1 MRTPL
6 AVPAIAAF
14 LASAS
19 VPIYI
24 HLPRYAAELG
34 IGLGT
39 IGTIL
44 LALRA
49 LDFVQDPF
57 LGRMID
63 RFPNMRPMFAMLA
76 FLGMGFGF
84 LIAFVLQPDIF
95 GLVFGLALVFTA
107 YSLGTILFY
116 GQGAEV
122 VGTQGQAA
130 HLQFAGRRE
139 MGALVGIVLAA
150 IAPGL
155 LGASFGTLQ
164 GYVIFGLLLAIGAV
178 VIWRL
183 SRAFWVPITVETTED
198 VTAGQTWRALKHPR
212 VVQLLMIAMFN
223 ALPVAV
229 TSTLFLF
236 FVEDRMQLPDLAG
249 LFLVLFFLTAGIS
262 APFWSKLASRFGARQ
277 VLVFA
282 MCLAIAAFVGAYVL
296 PVGAAWRFGLISALS
311 GAALGADMVIL
322 PAVFATALVKER
334 VPTGIA
340 FGLWSFSAKISLALS
355 AAIVLPILQGAG
367 FTPAGPNTPE
377 ALRSLNLL
385 YAVFPCALKV
395 LALILVARLP
405 DEQGEA
411 VVFTFN

>member
-1 MRTPL
+1 MRAHYT
-6 AVPAIAAF
+6 VPAIAAF
-14 LASAS
+14 FASAS

-44 LALRA
+44 LGLRA

-63 RFPNMRPMFAMLA
+63 RFPAKRPFFAMIA
-76 FLGMGFGF
+76 FLGMGLGF

-95 GLVFGLALVFTA
+95 GLVVGLALIFTA

-122 VGTQGQAA
+122 VGAQGQAA
-130 HLQFAGRRE
+130 HLQFSGKRE
-139 MGALVGIVLAA
+139 MGALAGIVLAA

-155 LGASFGTLQ
+155 FGAYFGTLH
-164 GYVIFGLLLAIGAV
+164 GYLIFGLLLAASAV
-178 VIWRL
+178 VIWR
-183 SRAFWVPITVETTED
+183 SSATFWVPITVENTEGVTT
-198 VTAGQTWRALKHPR
+198 GQTWRALRHPR
-212 VVQLLMIAMFN
+212 VVQLLLIAMFN

-236 FVEDRMQLPDLAG
+236 FVEDRLQLPDLAG
-249 LFLVLFFLTAGIS
+249 LFLVLFFVTAGVS
-262 APFWSKLASRFGARQ
+262 APFWSKLAARFGPRR

-282 MCLAIAAFVGAYVL
+282 MCLAIVAFVGAYAL
-296 PVGAAWRFGLISALS
+296 PFGAAWRFGLISALS

-355 AAIVLPILQGAG
+355 AAIVLPILQASG
-367 FTPAGPNTPE
+367 FEPAGENGPE
-377 ALRSLNLL
+377 AVRALNLL
-385 YAVFPCALKV
+385 YAVFPCGLKV

-405 DEQGEA
+405 DDEG
-411 VVFTFN
+411 